1 MSVRIQRTIARQNR
15 FSSLGEHLSEPKKR
29 FYFIYIVEVDI
40 LKSGPEF
47 RNIFSQYARIPRN
60 PASCAA
66 GICRNVQEVGQKGQM
81 NWCI

>member
-1 MSVRIQRTIARQNR
+1 MHRGLNERFGEKHLGRFQVQREHKEA
-15 FSSLGEHLSEPKKR
+15 SLFL
-29 FYFIYIVEVDI
+29 DI

-47 RNIFSQYARIPRN
+47 RNIFSQYARIPPN
-60 PASCAA
+60 PTSCAA